1 LLLIGATLLIKS
13 LIRVY
18 RVDPGFQSDH
28 LLTMHIAL
36 SPARYGTAAKQAV
49 FYEQIVEGL
58 QSLPGV
64 HTAAV
69 SLTLPFTG
77 WAGVPVQLAAEQLIK
92 LNERPISILQL
103 VTPAYFRTMK
113 IAVKRGR
120 EFSPHDDLTSAPVA
134 IINESMARRFW
145 PEYPKGPDPIGQYL
159 LMGHNPQPKQIVGIA
174 ADVREA
180 GKDQDATF
188 GLYIPNAQL
197 PSPEATIVVRT
208 NGDPQSLAGAIQKQ
222 ILMIDPEQP
231 VSDVKTMDEIA
242 EASEGELRLI
252 TRLLAVF
259 AGAATLLAVIG
270 LYAVI
275 SYSVVQ
281 RTKELGIRQALGAQ
295 RGDIVSL
302 VVGQGFNLC
311 ISGLVVGVCAAFGL
325 TRVLKSLLFQVT
337 ATDPSTFIG
346 IACLYVIVAVLASYI
361 PARRAAKVDPMVA
374 LRYE

>member
-1 LLLIGATLLIKS
+1 
-13 LIRVY
+13 
-18 RVDPGFQSDH
+18 
-28 LLTMHIAL
+28 
-36 SPARYGTAAKQAV
+36 
-49 FYEQIVEGL
+49 
-58 QSLPGV
+58 
-64 HTAAV
+64 
-69 SLTLPFTG
+69 
-77 WAGVPVQLAAEQLIK
+77 
-92 LNERPISILQL
+92 
-103 VTPAYFRTMK
+103 
-113 IAVKRGR
+113 
-120 EFSPHDDLTSAPVA
+120 
-134 IINESMARRFW
+134 
-145 PEYPKGPDPIGQYL
+145 
-159 LMGHNPQPKQIVGIA
+159 MGHNPQPKQIVGIA